1 MKMAD
6 DEEKGEGVKKMR
18 PLKKSNITHAYF
30 ALPLH
35 VEIVDTGDSLD
46 VSGNTRSKYG
56 VRYRTI

>member
-1 MKMAD
+1 MRKR
-6 DEEKGEGVKKMR
+6 GVEKMR

-35 VEIVDTGDSLD
+35 VEIVDTGESLD
-46 VSGNTRSKYG
+46 VSGNTRRKYG